1 MFIVF
6 FILVIALFVVL
17 GIKIFKQGKDIK
29 IEEVHTEKELDYEAV
44 TQIFNKTDIVL
55 NPGMIVTNFD
65 NIVLKIKE
73 DKAKYLP
80 RVIECLHDGVVAE
93 TKKENF
99 DKVKTYNELLSKLNI
114 FND

>member
-1 MFIVF
+1 MFIVL
-6 FILVIALFVVL
+6 FILVIALFVFL

-55 NPGMIVTNFD
+55 SPDMIVANFD
-65 NIVLKIKE
+65 HIVTKIKE

-93 TKKENF
+93 TKKGNF
-99 DKVKTYNELLSKLNI
+99 DKVKTYNDLLSKLNV

>member
-6 FILVIALFVVL
+6 FILVVALFVVL
-17 GIKIFKQGKDIK
+17 GIKIFKQGKEIEV
-29 IEEVHTEKELDYEAV
+29 EEVHTEKELDYEAV

-55 NPGMIVTNFD
+55 NPDMIVANFD

-73 DKAKYLP
+73 NKAKYLP

-93 TKKENF
+93 TKKGNF
-99 DKVKTYNELLSKLNI
+99 DKAKTYNELLSKLNV

>member
-6 FILVIALFVVL
+6 FILVVALFVVL
-17 GIKIFKQGKDIK
+17 GIKIFKQGKEIEV
-29 IEEVHTEKELDYEAV
+29 EEVHTEKELDYEAV

-55 NPGMIVTNFD
+55 NPDMIVANFD
-65 NIVLKIKE
+65 NIVIKIKE
-73 DKAKYLP
+73 NKAKYLP

-93 TKKENF
+93 TKKGNF
-99 DKVKTYNELLSKLNI
+99 DKAKTYNELLSKLNV